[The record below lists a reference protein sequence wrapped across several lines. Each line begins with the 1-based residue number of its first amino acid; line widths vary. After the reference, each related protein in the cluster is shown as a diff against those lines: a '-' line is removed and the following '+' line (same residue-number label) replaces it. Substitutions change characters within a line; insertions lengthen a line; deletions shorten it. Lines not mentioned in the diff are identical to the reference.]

1 MSYER
6 ISVRFT
12 MGRDGAALPSA
23 AVRETVDAWPDDWP
37 DGEGRFF
44 VGWLLVATPLS
55 LLLWWG
61 ILSLASV
68 QL

>member
-1 MSYER
+1 MSYKR
-6 ISVRFT
+6 ISVRFS
-12 MGRDGAALPSA
+12 MGRDGAALSSV
-23 AVRETVDAWPDDWP
+23 AVREMVDAWQDDWP
-37 DGEGRFF
+37 DGEDRFF